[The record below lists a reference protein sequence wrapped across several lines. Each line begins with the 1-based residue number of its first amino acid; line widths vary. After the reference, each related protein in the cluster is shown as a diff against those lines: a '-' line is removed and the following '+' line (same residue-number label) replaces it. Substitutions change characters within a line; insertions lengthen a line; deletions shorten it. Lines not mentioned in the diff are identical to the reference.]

1 MTDIIEEVDER
12 YTPGSDRAGVRR
24 TINTLTRDGWK
35 MAFVT
40 SPGEDKDP
48 VTGPEAALDEIMNLD
63 DAFLI
68 VTRGEEEEGWVRFVM
83 GNDPVEVVCDYT
95 VNLTV
100 VDDMLDTWGEG

>member
-1 MTDIIEEVDER
+1 MTDIIEEIDER
-12 YTPGSDRAGVRR
+12 YTPSSDRAGIRR
-24 TINTLTRDGWK
+24 TVNALTLDGWT

-40 SPGEDKDP
+40 TPGEDREP
-48 VTGPEAALDEIMNLD
+48 VASPKAALDEIMNLD

-68 VTRGEEEEGWVRFVM
+68 VERDGEQGWVRFVM

-100 VDDMLDTWGEG
+100 VDDMLDTWGEE

>member
-1 MTDIIEEVDER
+1 MSDIIEEIDVR
-12 YTPGSDRAGVRR
+12 YTPGTDRAGVRR
-24 TINTLTRDGWK
+24 TINTLTLDGWT
-35 MAFVT
+35 MTHIT

-48 VTGPEAALDEIMNLD
+48 VTGPKEALDEIMNLD

-68 VTRGEEEEGWVRFVM
+68 VERGEESGWVRFVM

-100 VDDMLDTWGEG
+100 VDKMLDTWGEG